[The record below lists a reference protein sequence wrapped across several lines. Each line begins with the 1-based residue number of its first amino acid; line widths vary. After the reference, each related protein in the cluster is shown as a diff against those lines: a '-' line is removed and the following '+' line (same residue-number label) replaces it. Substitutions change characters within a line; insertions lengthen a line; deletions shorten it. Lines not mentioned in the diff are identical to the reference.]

1 MFRTILII
9 ILVGSLSYAIYWQ
22 INTPE
27 IPRVSSVSA
36 QRGEIKNA
44 INLTGKVINDKTV
57 TLSALVNGQITD
69 MKISKGQVVDR
80 NQVLARFDRR
90 EADAELT
97 RLQAEQDL
105 AEQKAILTRN
115 TLDRLL
121 NMGSGGSVSQQQ
133 VDDAQTEWRI
143 ARAQQKVNKAAY
155 SIAAIQREKYDVT
168 APFDGVITEKT
179 TEVGQWVE
187 AGTPLFTLVALD
199 GREIEVNIDSSDRGQ
214 IKLNQKANL
223 KSDAWPDRPWSE
235 TIHWLAPAV
244 SQKDNEALNS
254 FTARLSLGKQAPPL
268 ILGQQVDVELV
279 IEHKQDALKIPY
291 SVLIEDKDKKQI
303 AIINS
308 SSQIELHDIT
318 TGIEDISFVEVLSGV
333 SPEERIAVNGESPY
347 KQGQQVIVE

>member
-1 MFRTILII
+1 MLKTLLIFL
-9 ILVGSLSYAIYWQ
+9 LVGALSYGIYWQ
-22 INTPE
+22 IKTPD
-27 IPRVSSVSA
+27 ITKVSTVSA
-36 QRGEIKNA
+36 QRGEIKNV
-44 INLTGKVINDKTV
+44 INLTGQVINDKTV

-121 NMGSGGSVSQQQ
+121 NMGTGGSVSQQQ
-133 VDDAQTEWRI
+133 IDDAQTEWRI
-143 ARAQQKVNKAAY
+143 ARAQQKVSKAAY

-214 IKLNQKANL
+214 IKIDQTANL
-223 KSDAWPDRPWSE
+223 KSDAWPDQPWSE

-254 FTARLSLGKQAPPL
+254 FSARLTLGKQAPPL
-268 ILGQQVDVELV
+268 ILGQQIDVELV
-279 IEHKQDALKIPY
+279 IQQKQDVLKIPY
-291 SVLIEDKDKKQI
+291 SVLIEDGNKKQV

-308 SSQIELHDIT
+308 DGKIELRDIV

-333 SPEERIAVNGESPY
+333 DPAERIAVNGESPF